1 MKVLVTGR
9 TGFIGRNL
17 LPFLSERHE
26 VAAPTRQELDLKDA
40 AAVADYISRGGFDV
54 VFHGANP
61 NPVKNAADDLDRMF
75 EDSLQI
81 FMNLYQARHACGKLL
96 YLGSGAEY
104 DKRFDLDRVQES
116 DMGRHLPADAYGLSK
131 FIMNEMATG
140 TDNVYNL
147 RLFAC

>member
-140 TDNVYNL
+140 KIGRAHV
-147 RLFAC
+147 